1 MDSTP
6 DFLDVFRSAGEN
18 DLGDDAERMV
28 LPGGETLFEEGDPG
42 DALYV
47 LLSGSLGVYVNRSGG
62 KVQLLTLLGPGEVV
76 GEMGVIASMSRS
88 ATIRAIR
95 DSELLKFSKESFNRR
110 LKINPEAMHGISQI
124 LVHRLRRASRGVNA
138 SIEPKTV
145 ALLPATSSVDAA
157 GVARRLAAVFEKQGS
172 RVAVI
177 GPESADQPS
186 AWYGTLESEHDHV
199 LLCGVPDNDEWVR
212 VCARQ
217 ADRIVVVADS
227 CATPR
232 VELPADLLRHRAD
245 HQLLDLLLIHH
256 GATERPTGTGRWL
269 DVLTVNRHFHI
280 RETNGGDWKRMARII
295 SGRGLGLVL
304 SGGGARAYAHIG
316 VLKALAEEGIDVDF
330 VGGTS
335 MGGIVAACVAMDW
348 SPDRISEEIKES
360 FVRSNP
366 LSDYTLPLLGLVKGR
381 KVERLLAAT
390 FGELSIPDLWRPYFC
405 VSSNLTT
412 GEEHIHGRGRVCD
425 ALRASLA
432 LPGIIPPVVCEHGVL
447 VDGAVLNNLPI
458 DVMRALHRGPI
469 VAVNVARDL
478 ALLPEALLGMQDSFF
493 KTLVRPPIVSIL
505 MRSATVTG
513 VAQEREQVERADLVI
528 EPPLGGIEIRDWK
541 AFDQAVEIGYLHA
554 MKVLETSGGVLA
566 GSRPGPAT

>member
-6 DFLDVFRSAGEN
+6 SFLDVLMSAKVKE
-18 DLGDDAERMV
+18 LGGDAERV
-28 LPGGETLFEEGDPG
+28 LLPGGETLFEEGDPG

-47 LLSGSLGVYVNRSGG
+47 LLSGSLGVYVNRPGG
-62 KVQLLTLLGPGEVV
+62 TVELLTLLGPGEIV
-76 GEMGVIASMSRS
+76 GEMGVIASMNRS

-95 DSELLKFSKESFNRR
+95 DSELLGFSKESFNRL

-124 LVHRLRRASRGVNA
+124 LVHRLRRASRGINA

-145 ALLPATSSVDAA
+145 AFLPATSSVDAA
-157 GVARRLAAVFEKQGS
+157 GVGRRLAAVFEEQGS

-177 GPESADQPS
+177 GPESAGQPS
-186 AWYGTLESEHDHV
+186 AWYGKLESDHDHV
-199 LLCGVPDNDEWVR
+199 LLCGVPDNEEWVR

-227 CATPR
+227 CDTPR
-232 VELPADLLRHRAD
+232 VELPGDLLRHRAD
-245 HQLLDLLLIHH
+245 HQLLDLLLLHH
-256 GATERPTGTGRWL
+256 LPTARPIGTSEWL

-280 RETNGGDWKRMARII
+280 REANGDDWKRMARII

-316 VLKALAEEGIDVDF
+316 VLKALAECGIDVDF

-348 SPDRISEEIKES
+348 TPDRIAEEIRES

-390 FGELSIPDLWRPYFC
+390 FDDLSIPDLWRPYFC

-412 GEEHIHGRGRVCD
+412 GEEHIHGRGPVCD

-432 LPGIIPPVVCEHGVL
+432 LPGIIPPVVTEHGVL

-458 DVMRALHRGPI
+458 DIMRALHRGPI

-478 ALLPEALLGMQDSFF
+478 ALLPETLLGMQGSFLR
-493 KTLVRPPIVSIL
+493 TLVRPPIISIL

-513 VAQEREQVERADLVI
+513 SAQEREQVARADIVI

-541 AFDQAVEIGYLHA
+541 AFDQAVAIGYEHA
-554 MKVLETSGGVLA
+554 MKVLEASQGVLA
-566 GSRPGPAT
+566 GNRPDTV